1 MQRRLC
7 RFALRTLLGLLIL
20 SMAALTA
27 HGQTTITDAAKGAYD
42 FDSLSG
48 VIDADQVDYF
58 SGNWSYAVPLGEVE
72 GAGGL
77 SLPLSHALQQRGDG
91 HGPADQAG
99 HGAAD
104 QYAQQGHGHAQ
115 QRHVGG
121 PGVEPGV
128 RGDPGDRRL

>member
-27 HGQTTITDAAKGAYD
+27 NGQQTITDAAKGAYD

-58 SGNWSYAVPLGEVE
+58 SGNWSYALPLGEVE

-77 SLPLSHALQQRGDG
+77 SLPLAMRYSSAVTGT
-91 HGPADQAG
+91 
-99 HGAAD
+99 
-104 QYAQQGHGHAQ
+104 
-115 QRHVGG
+115 
-121 PGVEPGV
+121 
-128 RGDPGDRRL
+128 DRLIKLGT